1 MDRIPEPEL
10 MDELLQARAYAAA
23 DFSRP
28 DQALVDAAL
37 ERFGAAGLGPRLVDL
52 GCGPGN
58 ITFRLAAACPAAAVL
73 GLDGAGAMLAIA
85 EGRRRADPQRWRQ
98 VAFRLARLPLD
109 WLEEAVFAPPFAPP
123 FSAVVS
129 NSLLHHLH
137 DPGLLWRSVRQLAA
151 PGAAVMVRDLRRPA
165 SPGALAALV
174 EHHAAAAPAIL
185 RRDFSLSLRAA
196 FSPEEVEAQL
206 QAGGLGCL
214 TVRELEDRYL
224 EVAGQ
229 LD

>member
-85 EGRRRADPQRWRQ
+85 EGLRRADPQRWRQ

-109 WLEEAVFAPPFAPP
+109 WLEEAVFAPLPLAR
-123 FSAVVS
+123 
-129 NSLLHHLH
+129 HQ
-137 DPGLLWRSVRQLAA
+137 DGGVRA
-151 PGAAVMVRDLRRPA
+151 
-165 SPGALAALV
+165 GALLQDGFPVDILKAAHLRPHDLGHF
-174 EHHAAAAPAIL
+174 EHALHVH
-185 RRDFSLSLRAA
+185 
-196 FSPEEVEAQL
+196 E
-206 QAGGLGCL
+206 
-214 TVRELEDRYL
+214 
-224 EVAGQ
+224 
-229 LD
+229 